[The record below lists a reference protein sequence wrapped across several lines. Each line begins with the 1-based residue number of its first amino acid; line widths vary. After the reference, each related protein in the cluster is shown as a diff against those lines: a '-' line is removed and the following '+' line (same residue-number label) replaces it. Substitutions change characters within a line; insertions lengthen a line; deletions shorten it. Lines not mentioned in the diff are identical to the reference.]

1 MSPFEKAWR
10 LLKMTPEEMEAAG
23 FGEAAAQ
30 MRAMQ
35 EQEEKVRAQASMQK
49 PTMTPQALSYQQQL
63 DAKRQQEEHAQRIR
77 AMLKEGRRLKE
88 AREMTEQFYQQYGH
102 YPKGIG
108 KKMVQRLDRLRE
120 RGD

>member
-35 EQEEKVRAQASMQK
+35 EQEEKVRTQASMQK

-77 AMLKEGRRLKE
+77 AMLKEGRRRADVDKE
-88 AREMTEQFYQQYGH
+88 TEAFYQKYNR
-102 YPKGIG
+102 YPRGLSKTV
-108 KKMVQRLDRLRE
+108 MRRLDRLRE